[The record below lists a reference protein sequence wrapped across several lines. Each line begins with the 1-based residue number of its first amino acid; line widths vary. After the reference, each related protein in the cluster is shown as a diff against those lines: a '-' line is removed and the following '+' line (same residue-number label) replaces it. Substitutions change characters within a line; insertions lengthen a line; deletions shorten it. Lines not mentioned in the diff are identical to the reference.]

1 MSSSLLS
8 KIFQKSFLIAL
19 KSKAPYFMAFR
30 NIKNVRFVN
39 PSQYTKVS
47 CSAVLRILALWIRIR
62 KNMRIHGSGSKG
74 QNINQKL
81 QKKLFTPKTQI

>member
-1 MSSSLLS
+1 
-8 KIFQKSFLIAL
+8 
-19 KSKAPYFMAFR
+19 MAFR

-81 QKKLFTPKTQI
+81 QKKNFLLQKPKSKLLKKFKYKYKRII